1 MILPKPAKMKSGAY
15 RMRLQLG
22 GKSVM
27 VYGET
32 EAQCRK
38 QATLIKSEHLSG
50 KVVQGKCRYTVSQ
63 AIDKY
68 IADKPKLSPAT
79 VRGYK
84 SIQRNMFQD
93 AMPLMA
99 DSVNWQAVINA
110 DEHGAKTIKN
120 SWGFIVS
127 VLKHIGITAP
137 NVSLPQ
143 TVNSERPFLQPEQI
157 PTFIEA
163 LRDQTCEI
171 AALLGLHSLRRSE
184 ILDMT
189 YGDVD
194 LKNGKL
200 YVRGAAVM
208 DENSKI
214 VHKAEN
220 KNSASRREVPIMIPR
235 LTELLKA
242 ESKQHKQTDYIVTTH
257 PSTLYHQVNAV
268 CKRNNLPEI
277 GVHGLRHSAVSLA
290 YHLGWSELTSM
301 KIFGYADYNTMR
313 KIYTHL
319 ADADKKK
326 NVSDMEKFFSQK
338 IKKAASKTRNPVKNA
353 AETQSAEFPI

>member
-1 MILPKPAKMKSGAY
+1 MKLQKPVKLKSGAY
-15 RMRLQLG
+15 RIRLQLG
-22 GKSVM
+22 GKDVY

-38 QATLIKSEHLSG
+38 EATLVKSEHLSG
-50 KVVQGKCRYTVSQ
+50 KVVQTKCRYTVTE

-68 IADKPKLSPAT
+68 IADKPKLSPST

-84 SIQRNMFQD
+84 SIQCNLFQT

-99 DSVNWQAVINA
+99 DSVDWQKVIDA
-110 DEHGAKTIKN
+110 DEHSAKTIKN
-120 SWGFIVS
+120 GWGFIVS
-127 VLKHIGITAP
+127 VLKHIGITPPA
-137 NVSLPQ
+137 VTLPQ
-143 TVNSERPFLQPEQI
+143 LVQSERPFLQPEQI
-157 PTFIEA
+157 QTFVDA

-194 LKNGKL
+194 LKNGQL
-200 YVRGAAVM
+200 HVRGAAVM

-220 KNSASRREVPIMIPR
+220 KNAASTRTIPIMIPR
-235 LTELLKA
+235 LKELLKA
-242 ESKQHKQTDYIVTTH
+242 ESKTHKAKDYIVTTH
-257 PSTLYHQVNAV
+257 PSTLYHQVNTV
-268 CKRNNLPEI
+268 CRRKGLPEI
-277 GVHGLRHSAVSLA
+277 GIHGLRHSFVSLA
-290 YHLGWSELTSM
+290 YHLGWSELTTM
-301 KIFGYADYNTMR
+301 KVAGYSDFNTMR

-319 ADADKKK
+319 ADEDKKK
-326 NVSDMEKFFSQK
+326 NVSDMENFFSQK
-338 IKKAASKTRNPVKNA
+338 TKKAAPKPKKSGKSA
-353 AETQSAEFPI
+353 AEVRSA